1 MDYFKLFG
9 LSPQLELDTKALK
22 RKYYQLSKEAHPD
35 HFTQDDAATQQKQLD
50 VSSQVNEAYKT
61 LKNEESRI
69 QYILTEKGL
78 LGDNDQ
84 KVPQTFLMEMMEI
97 NEALMDLEMGS
108 DEAEYESA
116 MRRVKDFESAL
127 LTQLEEIKKGWTE
140 EPDTDSL
147 EALKDY
153 YLKNRYLLRM
163 KENLSKFADR

>member
-9 LSPQLELDTKALK
+9 LSPQIELDTKALK

-35 HFTQDDAATQQKQLD
+35 HFTQDDAETQEKQLD
-50 VSSQVNEAYKT
+50 LSSHVNEAYKV

-84 KVPQTFLMEMMEI
+84 KVPQSFLMEMMEI
-97 NEALMDLEMGS
+97 NEALMELEMGG
-108 DEAEYESA
+108 DDAEYESA
-116 MRRVKDFESAL
+116 MRRVKEFEADL
-127 LTQLEEIKKGWTE
+127 LSKLEEIKKGWKE
-140 EPDTDSL
+140 EPITDSL

>member
-22 RKYYQLSKEAHPD
+22 KKYYQLSKEAHPD
-35 HFTQDDAATQQKQLD
+35 HFTQDDAATQEKQLD
-50 VSSQVNEAYKT
+50 ASSQVNEAYKT

-69 QYILTEKGL
+69 QYILMEKGL

-97 NEALMDLEMGS
+97 NEALMDLEMGG

-116 MRRVKDFESAL
+116 MRRVKEFESAL

-140 EPDTDSL
+140 EPDMDSL